1 MKKQETN
8 RNNKKQKFF
17 EKTILKNFLYEEF
30 ILVNQS
36 DDPSIV
42 SDNNESGRMRSLSFY
57 CLCLQTEP

>member
-36 DDPSIV
+36 DDDPSIM
-42 SDNNESGRMRSLSFY
+42 SEYS
-57 CLCLQTEP
+57 CAA